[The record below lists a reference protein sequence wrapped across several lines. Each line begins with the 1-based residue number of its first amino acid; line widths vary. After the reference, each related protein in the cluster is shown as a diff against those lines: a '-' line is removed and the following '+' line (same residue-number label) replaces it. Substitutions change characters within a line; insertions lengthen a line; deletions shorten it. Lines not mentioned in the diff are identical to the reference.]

1 MAARIK
7 EAAMKSTHAAKQEVP
22 VAPKPAHEA
31 ADWDEED
38 LGLTWDESEAQ
49 RLADELTAR
58 RPGEG

>member
-1 MAARIK
+1 
-7 EAAMKSTHAAKQEVP
+7 MKSTHAAKQEVP